1 MPGIYIHIPF
11 CKKKCSYC
19 DFVSFD
25 NEHNYP
31 AYVAALINEMKLYK
45 PMLKNKK
52 FSTIFVG
59 GGTPSVLP
67 SELFEKVISTVK
79 DCFELEKDIE
89 FTVEANPESLNE
101 KNLIAYKNAGVNRL
115 SIGLQSADDDVLK
128 KIGRVHDK
136 STFVSAFKK
145 ARSFGFNNINVDLMH
160 GLPGQNIESY
170 LSSIKCV
177 ADLGAEHISSYALIL
192 EEHTPL
198 YKSVD
203 QGLIVLPDSDET
215 ADMEDAGIEL
225 LQKLG
230 YDRYEI
236 SNFAK
241 PEFECKHNLNYWD
254 NGEYLGIGLN
264 AHSAF
269 NLNGNWTRWANDA
282 IMSTYVLKAANGKFP
297 IETSE
302 IIDHSEEMFESIM
315 VGLRKTKGICRA
327 KFLERF
333 GIDVVVNYAA
343 AVSEAVLEGN
353 MFVTEEYVSLTRRG
367 MDFQNEVLLKFI

>member
-25 NEHNYP
+25 NEHNYA
-31 AYVAALINEMKLYK
+31 AYAAALISEMKLYK
-45 PMLKNKK
+45 PMLKDKR

-67 SELFEKVISTVK
+67 VELFEKIIGTAK
-79 DCFELEKDIE
+79 ECFEFEKDIE

-101 KNLIAYKNAGVNRL
+101 KTLTAYKSAGVNRL
-115 SIGLQSADDDVLK
+115 SIGLQSTDDNVLK
-128 KIGRVHDK
+128 AIGRIHDRE
-136 STFVSAFKK
+136 TFIIAYKK
-145 ARSFGFNNINVDLMH
+145 AKESGFDNINVDLMH
-160 GLPGQNIESY
+160 GLPRQNMESY
-170 LSSIKCV
+170 LDSIKCV
-177 ADLGAEHISSYALIL
+177 SELGAQHISSYALIL

-198 YKSVD
+198 YKSVN
-203 QGLIVLPDSDET
+203 QGLITLPDPDDT

-230 YDRYEI
+230 YARYEI

-241 PEFECKHNLNYWD
+241 PGFECKHNLNYWD
-254 NGEYLGIGLN
+254 NGEYLGVGIN

-269 NLNGNWTRWANDA
+269 KLNGNWTRWANDA
-282 IMSTYVLKAANGKFP
+282 AISTYVLKVANDKFP
-297 IETSE
+297 IETSD
-302 IIDHSEEMFESIM
+302 IIERTEEMFESVM

-327 KFLERF
+327 DFAERF

-343 AVSEAVLEGN
+343 AISEAVLEGN
-353 MFVTEEYVSLTRRG
+353 MNVTDGYVSLTRRG
-367 MDFQNEVLLKFI
+367 MDFQNEVLMKFI